1 MSAPG
6 KNQGAASDGRRLYKL
21 IGALVVALVIAAA
34 LIPLWLGGDQEQQAQ
49 TVEVQPEELG
59 AADRGDSSPSPE
71 RRQNAEGSEPEA
83 TAEGETGEWW
93 QPQGAGDSAN
103 AGAGKDRPEE
113 SANEEAAPAPESAS
127 AESAKPEGPSEVADK
142 EEASAARDQESDPGA
157 DEEAPAAEQDSRE
170 GAPEAV
176 DAGQSDDAERPFWTV
191 MTGSFR
197 DPGNARGLK
206 DRLDEQGFTVEVV
219 TRTIEGREWH
229 RVYAGREGSRQEAEQ
244 VMSRL
249 REAGYDEL
257 LVLKAE

>member
-21 IGALVVALVIAAA
+21 VGALVVALVIAAA
-34 LIPLWLGGDQEQQAQ
+34 LIPLWLGGDREQQTQ

-59 AADRGDSSPSPE
+59 AADRGDASPRPE
-71 RRQNAEGSEPEA
+71 RRQSDEGSEPEA
-83 TAEGETGEWW
+83 TAEGETDEWW
-93 QPQGAGDSAN
+93 QPQGAGESPE
-103 AGAGKDRPEE
+103 AGAGKDGPEE
-113 SANEEAAPAPESAS
+113 SASEEAAPEPEPS
-127 AESAKPEGPSEVADK
+127 ETTKPKGPSEEADN

-157 DEEAPAAEQDSRE
+157 DDEAPAAEQDSRE
-170 GAPEAV
+170 KAPEAA
-176 DAGQSDDAERPFWTV
+176 DAGRSDDAEKPFWTV
-191 MTGSFR
+191 MTGSFQ

-206 DRLDEQGFTVEVV
+206 GRLDEQGFTVQVV

-244 VMSRL
+244 VESRL